1 MTFLLPSL
9 SVTLSRDKTLDR
21 LSDYLVCN
29 IEQTH
34 WVLFPKCT
42 NAVKSAAVVVSKHT
56 PPLSSSPPPSSSSS
70 LAHRLSPPTHYHHPC
85 PPATTTPAHPLSP
98 PTHSHHSPP
107 TTSSRHNHY
116 HLPPPQPET
125 PPLPPPPPTH
135 YYLQQHHHH
144 RQASSNSSHVRAVA
158 DGQSRA
164 VVSTKRQCNR
174 SDRPACQPLVG
185 HFSQQSRTPRPGF
198 TCVFLVHTG
207 LSRLFLRSATTTTCC
222 TVAVIA
228 PRAFAGV
235 CTLLFTER

>member
-1 MTFLLPSL
+1 MHK
-9 SVTLSRDKTLDR
+9 RGQ
-21 LSDYLVCN
+21 
-29 IEQTH
+29 I
-34 WVLFPKCT
+34 
-42 NAVKSAAVVVSKHT
+42 
-56 PPLSSSPPPSSSSS
+56 SSSSS
-70 LAHRLSPPTHYHHPC
+70 KQTHPSSLLLSPPPFLFFLPRPPTITPHPLPPPLPTCYHHPC
-85 PPATTTPAHPLSP
+85 PPTITSHPLP
-98 PTHSHHSPP
+98 PA
-107 TTSSRHNHY
+107 TSSRHNHY